1 MERKEGRCFRE
12 TGKVCWGAAVLDTC
26 NGTGSTGASSHCAGT
41 LRAQALWVLHAAPAA
56 GKRKGTAGSTC
67 CWVWAPV
74 NKARILLQKPAGV
87 QLLAGAGAQPC
98 PDPSTAADELT
109 PGSVTAQWPWQGREL
124 SPAPTCASC
133 APPVRH
139 IVRLYSMLLLAE
151 MPDQGRRLQRRLWAC
166 LYILWGMEHGLR
178 LASVE
183 PMCCR

>member
-1 MERKEGRCFRE
+1 MSD
-12 TGKVCWGAAVLDTC
+12 TGSKWGFQ
-26 NGTGSTGASSHCAGT
+26 TGSTLSVGSGT
-41 LRAQALWVLHAAPAA
+41 WVLHSAPAA
-56 GKRKGTAGSTC
+56 PGKRKGTAHCTC
-67 CWVWAPV
+67 CSQRSPSKQGQ
-74 NKARILLQKPAGV
+74 NLISLQVKPAEFE
-87 QLLAGAGAQPC
+87 LLAEAMPRQLPQQGELTAGA
-98 PDPSTAADELT
+98 
-109 PGSVTAQWPWQGREL
+109 VTGQWPWQGREL

-133 APPVRH
+133 APPRH